1 MSQPSA
7 LPVLK
12 EEPSALDDD
21 VVADEG
27 ERTSRSVDGEGM
39 TISKDGSGITKCSAG
54 TKGEEPASK
63 QCLKCAAGTSS
74 TEGMTSCLPCSKGKY
89 AAKAGDTC
97 SDCAVATYQPQNREP
112 SNKCLDC
119 PLGYGPI
126 KDKEEKEIGGSSL
139 CLDLNWNSPE
149 DCTAEQYLDN
159 RFINRPESWNC
170 TTCPRKY
177 RVIIF

>member
-1 MSQPSA
+1 MYPSFYTVP
-7 LPVLK
+7 LGSKIDPK
-12 EEPSALDDD
+12 
-21 VVADEG
+21 
-27 ERTSRSVDGEGM
+27 
-39 TISKDGSGITKCSAG
+39 SKDGSGITKCSAG

-89 AAKAGDTC
+89 AANAGDTC